1 MSGRGGK
8 RSKTQIQASKPEPPP
23 FLQRIREQIVANEDA
38 DRRDRSD
45 KRRLERPNK
54 RGTDD
59 DDPTI
64 VKLNDEDLTEAEY
77 KRMKIGKLKTKSVT
91 YIHARILSKNLI
103 GS

>member
-8 RSKTQIQASKPEPPP
+8 KSKAQIQASKPEPPP

-54 RGTDD
+54 RINDD
-59 DDPTI
+59 DGDNDPTI
-64 VKLNDEDLTEAEY
+64 VKLRDEDLTEAEY
-77 KRMKIGKLKTKSVT
+77 KRMKTGKW
-91 YIHARILSKNLI
+91 
-103 GS
+103 